1 MFSLPA
7 MKAAR
12 ISGRILAPPR
22 APYSFDP
29 CPLILAACYY
39 VSMRALNQ
47 PVSWWGWHWE
57 PPVPMSITELIKAGN
72 LDARLSAML
81 WIAMERGASLIVAAD
96 PPSSGKTTTLTAL
109 LSFTPP
115 ETAVYFTRG
124 MGETFALPPRSDSYP
139 TYILINEMSD
149 HIPVYTWD
157 ENARRAFELLSTGY
171 SLATTMHDETVEGV
185 VRQLREDLSVPAAQI
200 ANVTFIMPL
209 YLGRLS
215 SPSAAARTSFMRR
228 IQEVAMLDLDGED
241 LSVNR
246 IATWDGNSDS
256 FEVLP
261 KAEDREAFATW
272 AGISV
277 DELNAELE
285 KREAFLSTLVST
297 GVTAIPEVNAAIESF
312 YDEAI
317 RPRPQV

>member
-1 MFSLPA
+1 
-7 MKAAR
+7 
-12 ISGRILAPPR
+12 
-22 APYSFDP
+22 
-29 CPLILAACYY
+29 
-39 VSMRALNQ
+39 MRALNE

-57 PPVPMSITELIKAGN
+57 PPVPMSIIELIKAGN
-72 LDARLSAML
+72 LDARLAAML

-109 LSFTPP
+109 LSFTPA

-124 MGETFALPPRSDSYP
+124 MGETFALPPRSGSYP

-157 ENARRAFELLSTGY
+157 ANARRAFELLESGY

-185 VRQLREDLSVPAAQI
+185 IRQLREDLLIPTAQI
-200 ANVTFIMPL
+200 ANLTLIIPL
-209 YLGRLS
+209 HLGRLI
-215 SPSAAARTSFMRR
+215 SPSAGTRTSFMRR

-246 IATWDGNSDS
+246 IATWDLNRDS
-256 FEVLP
+256 FDVLREP
-261 KAEDREAFATW
+261 AHREAVATW

-285 KREAFLSTLVST
+285 KREAFLVSLVST
-297 GVTAIPEVNAAIESF
+297 GVTAIPEVNAAIEGF
-312 YDEAI
+312 YEESI
-317 RPRPQV
+317 KPRPKA

>member
-1 MFSLPA
+1 
-7 MKAAR
+7 
-12 ISGRILAPPR
+12 
-22 APYSFDP
+22 
-29 CPLILAACYY
+29 
-39 VSMRALNQ
+39 MRALNQ

-57 PPVPMSITELIKAGN
+57 PPVPMSIVELIKAGN
-72 LDARLSAML
+72 LDARLAAML

-139 TYILINEMSD
+139 TYVLINEMSN

-157 ENARRAFELLSTGY
+157 ANARRAFELLASGY
-171 SLATTMHDETVEGV
+171 SLATTMHDVTAEGV
-185 VRQLREDLSVPAAQI
+185 IRQLREELSIPTAQI
-200 ANVTFIMPL
+200 AKLTFVIPM
-209 YLGRLS
+209 YLGMLS
-215 SPSAAARTSFMRR
+215 SPSSGARTSSMRR

-246 IATWDGNSDS
+246 IATWELNSDS
-256 FEVLP
+256 FDVFS
-261 KAEDREAFATW
+261 KAEHREAFASW
-272 AGISV
+272 AKIS
-277 DELNAELE
+277 DAELTAELE
-285 KREAFLSTLVST
+285 RREAFLGNLIST

-312 YDEAI
+312 YHEAI